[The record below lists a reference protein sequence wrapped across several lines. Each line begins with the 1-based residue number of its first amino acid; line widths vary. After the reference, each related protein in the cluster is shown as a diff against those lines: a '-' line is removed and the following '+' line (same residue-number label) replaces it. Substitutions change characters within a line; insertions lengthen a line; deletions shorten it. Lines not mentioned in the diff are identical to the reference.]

1 MKNPSVQRQ
10 QGAALLMMML
20 ALIAISSALAYQFLG
35 DLGQKLKRQNNEK
48 VVESLVTAKANLLSF
63 TESIPELYG
72 DTKSPGFFL
81 CPDMNPLTNANSGS
95 SSGSCAWSSSNAIG
109 RLPSIK
115 KDDSSTTNINE
126 FFFFA
131 QAEKNGGYSLW
142 YAIDDL
148 YRNSN
153 TATTNPLD
161 LTPTMTLDGNAVV
174 AVIIAANSP
183 LSGQINNQAKQQ
195 QRVRTEAAN
204 LQWDD
209 HIESFTS
216 GKAFVSRKQREND
229 LFNDQIIAITKT
241 ELDSVLKK
249 KVCEQ
254 ARKDDYCNTPPT
266 WFSTYGW
273 TTHICPTAS
282 KCN

>member
-48 VVESLVTAKANLLSF
+48 VVESLVTAKENLLSF

-109 RLPSIK
+109 RLPSK
-115 KDDSSTTNINE
+115 VGSGAG
-126 FFFFA
+126 FFYFS
-131 QAEKNGGYSLW
+131 QAEKNGGHSLW
-142 YAIDDL
+142 YAIDDN
-148 YRNSN
+148 YRYCQNG
-153 TATTNPLD
+153 TPCDDKTNPLE
-161 LTPTMTLDGNAVV
+161 LSPTMTLDGNAVV
-174 AVIIAANSP
+174 AVIIASNSP

-241 ELDSVLKK
+241 ELDAVLKK
-249 KVCEQ
+249 KVCER